1 MGRANG
7 GGTIRKPK
15 VLVADPVPPPS
26 GSLAA
31 LEASLDLPKTTAA
44 RSKSSSEPVMVSSK
58 AGNAGSADVDM
69 VSTPGG
75 RKSTEPNMLPIE
87 GRGKSAT
94 PDMVAIEGGGKSA
107 GPQMAPIKAG
117 RAPTDVQ
124 MVQGEA
130 GRRPAT
136 EPEMTPIKAGRAPT
150 DAQMVPGEAG
160 RRPATEPVMTPI
172 KGRGRQKAPDMVPVK
187 AGGESAEARMVREK
201 RRPRAEPDL
210 IAEAARRK
218 SSTATLTTAP
228 TAKIKSSPPLAR
240 AAAPKKVVVSFVEV
254 LKSAADLKGMDLPV
268 SQPEEMQISF
278 ATSTKALTVLLEDWE
293 RPYDRIIIK
302 RLDVE
307 SDTQEHAVRV
317 GKQRQGGFFGA
328 LKRIL
333 TSDESDGDAAKILI
347 APIGENE
354 GRVIP
359 WGTFESLGAAGV
371 NASQV
376 AATAHFSDSRKQE
389 TWSVEL
395 IYGQPSPADVPIAP
409 DAGAGLTTSGII
421 RVLIPLLGGLSTAI
435 KADFS
440 PERVMVK

>member
-15 VLVADPVPPPS
+15 VLVADPVTPPS

-31 LEASLDLPKTTAA
+31 LEASLDLPKTATA
-44 RSKSSSEPVMVSSK
+44 RSRSSTEPDMVSVK
-58 AGNAGSADVDM
+58 GGNAGSADVDM

-75 RKSTEPNMLPIE
+75 RKSTEPDMLPIE
-87 GRGKSAT
+87 GSGKSAA
-94 PDMVAIEGGGKSA
+94 PSMMAIEGGNKSA
-107 GPQMAPIKAG
+107 APSMVPIEGGDKPAAPDMLPIKGNGKTAAPEMVPIKAG
-117 RAPTDVQ
+117 KAPADAQ

-136 EPEMTPIKAGRAPT
+136 EPEMTPIK
-150 DAQMVPGEAG
+150 
-160 RRPATEPVMTPI
+160 
-172 KGRGRQKAPDMVPVK
+172 GRGCQKAPEMVPVK
-187 AGGESAEARMVREK
+187 AGRASSEARMVREK
-201 RRPRAEPDL
+201 RRPRAAPDL

-240 AAAPKKVVVSFVEV
+240 AAAPKKVVVSFVEA
-254 LKSAADLKGMDLPV
+254 LKSAADLQGMDLPV

-278 ATSTKALTVLLEDWE
+278 ATLTKALTVPLEDWE

-307 SDTQEHAVRV
+307 SDTQVHAARG
-317 GKQRQGGFFGA
+317 GKQRRRGLFSA

-333 TSDESDGDAAKILI
+333 TSDTCDGGAANFLI
-347 APIGENE
+347 APISANE

-359 WGTFESLGAAGV
+359 WRTFESLGAAGV

-409 DAGAGLTTSGII
+409 DTGAGLTTSGII

-440 PERVMVK
+440 LSNGGA

>member
-130 GRRPAT
+130 DRRLAA
-136 EPEMTPIKAGRAPT
+136 EPE
-150 DAQMVPGEAG
+150 
-160 RRPATEPVMTPI
+160 MTPI

-240 AAAPKKVVVSFVEV
+240 AAAPKKVVVSFVEA

-317 GKQRQGGFFGA
+317 GKQRQGGF
-328 LKRIL
+328 L
-333 TSDESDGDAAKILI
+333 
-347 APIGENE
+347 
-354 GRVIP
+354 
-359 WGTFESLGAAGV
+359 
-371 NASQV
+371 
-376 AATAHFSDSRKQE
+376 
-389 TWSVEL
+389 
-395 IYGQPSPADVPIAP
+395 
-409 DAGAGLTTSGII
+409 
-421 RVLIPLLGGLSTAI
+421 VLLRG
-435 KADFS
+435 F
-440 PERVMVK
+440 